1 MRKLETSDF
10 FINYEVEIC
19 LVNLIENELKYFEK
33 IDVLVD
39 KLIRY
44 KDFKISCI
52 LDILDNNYKDYI
64 NELEYFCLFNF

>member
-39 KLIRY
+39 KLFRY
-44 KDFKISCI
+44 KDFNISYI
-52 LDILDNNYKDYI
+52 VDILDNNYKDYI